1 MGDVL
6 PVGYGAVGFLAR
18 LQRNRREE
26 FSVTKINIF
35 IKLEQIIEI
44 AA

>member
-6 PVGYGAVGFLAR
+6 PVGYGAVGFFAR
-18 LQRNRREE
+18 LQRKRKEE
-26 FSVTKINIF
+26 FSVTKINLF
-35 IKLEQIIEI
+35 IKLERIIEI